1 MESALYNE
9 TALSLPRQPFET
21 YSRRILQRA
30 EFFKTASTDSYI
42 IRSDVLQQT
51 ASLIGDI

>member
-42 IRSDVLQQT
+42 IRSDVLQQPH
-51 ASLIGDI
+51 